1 MKSRVGILIIF
12 LAILAGSCEFDPHA
26 GFYVSSNP
34 VDVYETVY
42 FTNTS
47 SNADSYY
54 WDFGDGTFST
64 LPNPSHIYEQPGSYL
79 VRLEVMKGSHE
90 TDYASMYIDVISTSL
105 EIEVLEY
112 VERYPVPEASIML
125 YTTLY
130 DWDHQTNPVFDGMEW
145 ITDAY
150 GMVLIHGLRP
160 LIYYVDIWHPT
171 HNNYILAS
179 EDINNVKTDP
189 LIRGKVNS
197 YTFFVD
203 YVGSIN
209 RKDGKE
215 IAQYKIVKIE
225 RKDPGSLAR

>member
-1 MKSRVGILIIF
+1 MKNIIGILSIV
-12 LAILAGSCEFDPHA
+12 LILMAAGCEYDPHA
-26 GFYVSSNP
+26 GFYASNNM

-54 WDFGDGTFST
+54 WDFGDGTFSRI
-64 LPNPSHIYEQPGSYL
+64 PNPSHIYEQPGRYL
-79 VRLEVMKGSHE
+79 VTLEVMKGSGE
-90 TDYASMYIDVISTSL
+90 IDRASMYIDVISTSL

-112 VERYPVPEASIML
+112 IYRYPVPEASIML

-130 DWDHQTNPVFDGMEW
+130 DWDHQTNPLFDGMEW
-145 ITDAY
+145 MTDAY

-160 LIYYVDIWHPT
+160 LVYYVDIWHPT
-171 HNNYILAS
+171 HNNYLLAE

-189 LIRGKVNS
+189 LIRGQVNA
-197 YTFFVD
+197 YTFYVD
-203 YVGSIN
+203 YVGSIS

-225 RKDPGSLAR
+225 RKEPGRLAR

>member
-1 MKSRVGILIIF
+1 MKNIICILSIIVLL
-12 LAILAGSCEFDPHA
+12 LAVSCEYDPHA

-47 SNADSYY
+47 SNAESFY
-54 WDFGDGTFST
+54 WDFGDGSFST
-64 LPNPSHIYEQPGSYL
+64 LPNPSHFYEQPGSYL
-79 VRLEVMKGSHE
+79 VRLKIMNGSHE
-90 TDYASMYIDVISTSL
+90 IDEATMYIDVISTSL

-112 VERYPVPEASIML
+112 IERYPVPEASIML
-125 YTTLY
+125 YTTLN
-130 DWDHQTNPVFDGMEW
+130 DWNLQTNPLFDGMEW

-160 LIYYVDIWHPT
+160 LVYYVDIWHPS
-171 HNNYILAS
+171 HNNYLLGS
-179 EDINNVKTDP
+179 EDINNVRTDP
-189 LIRGKVNS
+189 LVRGEINA
-197 YTFFVD
+197 YTFYVD

-215 IAQYKIVKIE
+215 ITSYKIVKIE
-225 RKDPGSLAR
+225 RKEPGKLAR

>member
-1 MKSRVGILIIF
+1 MKKIVGILSIV
-12 LAILAGSCEFDPHA
+12 LILLTAGCEYDPHA
-26 GFYVSSNP
+26 GFYISGNP
-34 VDVYETVY
+34 VEVYETVY

-47 SNADSYY
+47 SNADAYY

-64 LPNPSHIYEQPGSYL
+64 IPNPSHIYEQPGRYL
-79 VRLEVMKGSHE
+79 ITLEVRKGADE
-90 TDYASMYIDVISTSL
+90 IDRASMYIDVISTSL

-112 VERYPVPEASIML
+112 FDRYPVPEASIML

-130 DWDHQTNPVFDGMEW
+130 DWDHQTNPLFDGMEW

-160 LIYYVDIWHPT
+160 LEYYVDIWHPT
-171 HNNYILAS
+171 HNNYLLAE

-189 LIRGKVNS
+189 LIRGEVNA
-197 YTFFVD
+197 YTFYVD
-203 YVGSIN
+203 YVGSVS

-225 RKDPGSLAR
+225 RKDPGRLAR